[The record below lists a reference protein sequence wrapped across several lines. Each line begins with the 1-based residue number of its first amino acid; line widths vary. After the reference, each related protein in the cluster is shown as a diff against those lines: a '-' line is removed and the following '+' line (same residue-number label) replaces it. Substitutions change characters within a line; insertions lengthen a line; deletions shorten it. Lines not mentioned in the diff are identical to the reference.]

1 MYLHGSMI
9 ENLLMMSSPLD
20 DETINFSWI
29 KWCFTVDCTQN
40 SEVDK
45 WLTRTA
51 VCNVDNN
58 SNNSVA
64 RTHMTD
70 LFWKEPKPTV
80 CFGDISMLFSCVF
93 PRENSNIAWKRSLK
107 IIFQYLSIQ
116 KIVWYW
122 RKTMFRYM
130 KSDTISG
137 NTVYVYILCMGVYN

>member
-1 MYLHGSMI
+1 MI

-20 DETINFSWI
+20 DETLKFSWI

-40 SEVDK
+40 LEVDK
-45 WLTRTA
+45 DCSA
-51 VCNVDNN
+51 VCNVDNI
-58 SNNSVA
+58 SNISVA

-70 LFWKEPKPTV
+70 FFEKEPNFAV

-137 NTVYVYILCMGVYN
+137 NTVYVYILCMGAYN